1 MIGLLGVKRN
11 TPLGVREKLIVT
23 CKNHDLY
30 IDKLLKHF
38 KGVVILATCN
48 RTEIYFNVFDME
60 NEEILKKI
68 FEVFNWDLNYKEY
81 IFISENKRAYTH
93 LFEVCSGF
101 HSKIV
106 GEDQILGQVKNA
118 YEEALKRKAVTFEL
132 QRLFQQ
138 ALSCGKKFKSTARL
152 YEIPVSSVSIAVKES
167 INKACS
173 TYMILGYGDVGRLAV
188 KYLLCHKISKIYLVV
203 RNMSIINEIEDDRVE
218 VISFDDKNKYINDV
232 DCVIGCTSAPHAI
245 VKARDISEKGKKIYM
260 YDLAVPRDFEEEI
273 PYLNRTEVY
282 NIDEISRMNDE
293 NKKLRI
299 KKMEEH
305 KYILIQYLNE
315 YEEWIKLRE
324 IVPSI
329 QELKLLGSNVSQ
341 KRIKTFVNKSKSKDH
356 IMLVNQLVE
365 STSNFYIN
373 NAIDVLKEETLK
385 GCGDECLR
393 IIEKIFK
400 MKE

>member
-1 MIGLLGVKRN
+1 MIGLLGLKRN
-11 TPLGVREKLIVT
+11 TPLEVREKLIVT
-23 CKNHDLY
+23 CKKHDLY
-30 IDKLLKHF
+30 IEKLLRYF
-38 KGVVILATCN
+38 KEVVILATCN

-68 FEVFNWDLNYKEY
+68 FEVFNWNTNYKEY
-81 IFISENKRAYTH
+81 IFISKNKRAYTH

-118 YEEALKRKAVTFEL
+118 YEEALKRKGVTFEL

-138 ALSCGKKFKSTARL
+138 AIACGKKFKSMSRL

-167 INKACS
+167 INKACN
-173 TYMILGYGDVGRLAV
+173 TYMILGYGDVGNLAV

-203 RNMSIINEIEDDRVE
+203 RNMSIIKEIEDDRVE
-218 VISFDDKNKYINDV
+218 VISFDQKNKYINDV
-232 DCVIGCTSAPHAI
+232 DCVIGCTSAPHVI
-245 VKARDISEKGKKIYM
+245 IKAKDISKKGKKIYM

-273 PYLNRTEVY
+273 SYLDRTEVY
-282 NIDEISRMNDE
+282 NIDEISHINDE

-299 KKMEEH
+299 KKMEEY
-305 KYILIQYLNE
+305 KYILTQYIND
-315 YEEWIKLRE
+315 YEEWIKLRA

-329 QELKLLGSNVSQ
+329 KELKLLGSNVSQ
-341 KRIKTFVNKSKSKDH
+341 KRIKTFVNKSNSKDH
-356 IMLVNQLVE
+356 ISLVNQLVE

-385 GCGDECLR
+385 GCGNECLR